1 MDIHPALTTA
11 YFLSLMGHKVVVFEE
26 REHLGGM
33 LRYGIPNYRLPK
45 NRLDEDINAI
55 LSTGN
60 IEVRYNTAIGKD
72 ITMEQLLEEYQA
84 VYIVNRRTG
93 RQDCKGRRRQQQW
106 CIFCSGYAG
115 RDWQVICRIIQAREL
130 LLSVEEMLLY
140 GCSTFCNP
148 LSCQRSYDYLP

>member
-1 MDIHPALTTA
+1 MKKFAVDQVAADQVKVPACNVSTGKRVAIVGGGPSGLTTA

-60 IEVRYNTAIGKD
+60 IEVRYNTP
-72 ITMEQLLEEYQA
+72 L
-84 VYIVNRRTG
+84 VRTLPWSSCW
-93 RQDCKGRRRQQQW
+93 RNIR
-106 CIFCSGYAG
+106 
-115 RDWQVICRIIQAREL
+115 
-130 LLSVEEMLLY
+130 LY
-140 GCSTFCNP
+140 T
-148 LSCQRSYDYLP
+148 